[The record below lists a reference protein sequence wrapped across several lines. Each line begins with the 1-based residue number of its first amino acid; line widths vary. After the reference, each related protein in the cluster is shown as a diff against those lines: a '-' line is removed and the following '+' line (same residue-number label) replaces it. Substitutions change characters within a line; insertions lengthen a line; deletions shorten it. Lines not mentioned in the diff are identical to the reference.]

1 MKISIKSLLIA
12 VLLLLTGT
20 ALHAQDSGSAD
31 INASANVLDAITVN
45 GVAPLTFGDVAR
57 NNTSSIAATDND
69 NRGQFTILGSDRTVL
84 LTFTLP
90 TDLTDGTNNLPI
102 SFSDTDAIWN
112 NGGPDTSFDPNVA
125 DIEATIADGDV
136 DVFIGGTVDV
146 DEVQAAGNYT
156 GTITLTAEYDL

>member
-1 MKISIKSLLIA
+1 MKTSIKSLLTA

-31 INASANVLDAITVN
+31 INASANVLDAISVN

-57 NNTSSIAATDND
+57 NSISSIEASDTE
-69 NRGQFTILGSDRTVL
+69 NRGQFTISGSDRTVL
-84 LTFTLP
+84 LTFALP
-90 TDLTDGTNNLPI
+90 ENLTDGTNDLPI

-112 NGGPDTSFDPNVA
+112 NGGPDTSFDPNEPNT
-125 DIEATIADGDV
+125 EATIADGDV
-136 DVFIGGTVDV
+136 DVFIGGSVDV
-146 DEVQAAGNYT
+146 DENQAAGNYT